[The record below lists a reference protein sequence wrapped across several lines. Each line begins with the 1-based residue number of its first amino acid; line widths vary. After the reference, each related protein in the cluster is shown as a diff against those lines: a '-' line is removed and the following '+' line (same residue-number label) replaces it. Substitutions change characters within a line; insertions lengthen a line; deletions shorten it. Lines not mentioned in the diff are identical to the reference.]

1 MNVDAENLESVAHR
15 SALGVKR
22 GLRTPG
28 RGLRTSGKDL
38 LTPGKNL
45 GAGGSTRRALG
56 DITNTGNRAPRS
68 GAKLERSVAKVPF
81 EIPLDDDEDEIEIVS
96 EAPVTLD
103 DNPLV
108 DLEEIDALL
117 KSFSEAGSNE
127 REKFLPFP
135 QPQRPPMQRVDFRDE
150 PDFSEDVLD
159 FPLPP
164 TEDIHFQIR

>member
-28 RGLRTSGKDL
+28 RGLRTPGKDL
-38 LTPGKNL
+38 LTPGNNL

-68 GAKLERSVAKVPF
+68 EAKFERSVAKAPF
-81 EIPLDDDEDEIEIVS
+81 EIPVDVDEDQIEIVS
-96 EAPVTLD
+96 EAPVALD
-103 DNPLV
+103 GNPLV

-117 KSFSEAGSNE
+117 GSFSEAASKR
-127 REKFLPFP
+127 REKILPFP
-135 QPQRPPMQRVDFRDE
+135 QPQRPPMQRVESMDE
-150 PDFSEDVLD
+150 PDFSEDLLD
-159 FPLPP
+159 FPLPA